1 MTADLAQTRPKQI
14 PEDPASS
21 EPVVVVDDVSII
33 FDVKP
38 VLQNIS
44 FTVQRGETRI
54 ILGPAGG
61 GKSVL
66 MKLVNGLIKP
76 DSGTIR
82 VFGKDVTEMPE
93 VDLFKLRARIGM
105 VFQESALFDSLSVGD
120 NVAYRLHEDHVPE
133 EEVHQRV
140 IEALQFVAL
149 ENTYQKFPP
158 ELSGGMRRRVS
169 IARAIIS
176 KPDLILY
183 DSPTGGLD
191 QLPQPPS
198 STSSSNSAMLPTPPR
213 SSSRTAY
220 RTPSSWREAASTLRR
235 AKSKQI
241 PNNGIDDSTKFL
253 VLNEAGLSSMAPP
266 TSSSAPLIHGSR
278 NTSRSRLALSL
289 LPLLIRNARYVQK
302 RIPRFY
308 IGSKSI
314 HSANRNVTPLT
325 EHTAQSDRQIYL
337 RYRWRPLVRER
348 SATCQSPSW

>member
-1 MTADLAQTRPKQI
+1 MTADLAQTRPQPT
-14 PEDPASS
+14 PEDPASN

-66 MKLVNGLIKP
+66 MKLVNGLLKP
-76 DSGTIR
+76 DTGSIH
-82 VFGKDVTEMPE
+82 VFGQDVSTMPE
-93 VDLFKLRARIGM
+93 VDLFKLRSRIGM

-133 EEVHQRV
+133 EEVHSRV
-140 IEALQFVAL
+140 VEALQFVAL

-191 QLPQPPS
+191 PIT
-198 STSSSNSAMLPTPPR
+198 STTIIDLVIKQRDATHTTSLVITHRLQDAFLLARNRFNSETGKV
-213 SSSRTAY
+213 
-220 RTPSSWREAASTLRR
+220 E
-235 AKSKQI
+235 QI
-241 PNNGIDDSTKFL
+241 PNDGIDDSTKFL
-253 VLNEAGLSSMAPP
+253 VINEGKVVFDGTTHELVHSPDPWLKEYLS
-266 TSSSAPLIHGSR
+266 
-278 NTSRSRLALSL
+278 
-289 LPLLIRNARYVQK
+289 
-302 RIPRFY
+302 
-308 IGSKSI
+308 
-314 HSANRNVTPLT
+314 
-325 EHTAQSDRQIYL
+325 
-337 RYRWRPLVRER
+337 
-348 SATCQSPSW
+348 